1 MQKVLPP
8 RPRLPFLQRRTSQ
21 RDVRQADL
29 QQMQQHR
36 LDVQRA
42 RRPLEVD
49 NRSISTDLRKEIMQ
63 VFGIAILVALVGF
76 FVSVAIS
83 PETAMVFVVV
93 YIVGLLVLG
102 YVLSAMAKQQT
113 SVVVAA
119 PPVDVE
125 QAVLTHFKGIGWKQ
139 VNGSGR
145 LNFQSR
151 GIGLSSIG
159 SKNPVISVD
168 LSDSVDG
175 GTEVD
180 VWMSEWASRVGMA
193 ASCDRVVT
201 KRWALL
207 RKLDAMSSVGGMHLG
222 SS

>member
-1 MQKVLPP
+1 
-8 RPRLPFLQRRTSQ
+8 
-21 RDVRQADL
+21 
-29 QQMQQHR
+29 MQQHR

-76 FVSVAIS
+76 FASVAIS

-93 YIVGLLVLG
+93 YIVGLLVMG

-113 SVVVAA
+113 SVVVTA

-125 QAVLTHFKGIGWKQ
+125 QAVLAHFRGIGWKQ

-151 GIGLSSIG
+151 GIGIGSYG
-159 SKNPVISVD
+159 SKNPVMSIG
-168 LSDSVDG
+168 LTDSVDG

-180 VWMSEWASRVGMA
+180 VWMSEWVSRAGMA
-193 ASCDRVVT
+193 TSCDRVVT
-201 KRWALL
+201 KRWSLL
-207 RKLDAMSSVGGMHLG
+207 RKLDAMSSVGGVQLG